1 SRLGI
6 LIVRHL
12 KRLERVILGY
22 LEVSDGPEEKAR
34 LGILETLQCTI
45 QHAWPRMP
53 CRLPV
58 LLKALLRLLWD
69 VHTDQGPTP
78 EPVRAALLH
87 GATQC
92 LILLDHC
99 CQGQVKV
106 LLEGVHSSCE
116 ENRVRECLRKVQE
129 ST

>member
-1 SRLGI
+1 
-6 LIVRHL
+6 
-12 KRLERVILGY
+12 
-22 LEVSDGPEEKAR
+22 
-34 LGILETLQCTI
+34 
-45 QHAWPRMP
+45 RMP

-69 VHTDQGPTP
+69 VHSERGPTP

-87 GATQC
+87 RATQC
-92 LILLDHC
+92 LILLDRC

-106 LLEGVHSSCE
+106 LLQGVHSSCQDS
-116 ENRVRECLRKVQE
+116 RLQECLRKVQE

>member
-1 SRLGI
+1 
-6 LIVRHL
+6 
-12 KRLERVILGY
+12 
-22 LEVSDGPEEKAR
+22 
-34 LGILETLQCTI
+34 
-45 QHAWPRMP
+45 MP

-106 LLEGVHSSCE
+106 SLSCLQGPLPSQPC
-116 ENRVRECLRKVQE
+116 RVWNSRDFLIP
-129 ST
+129 SPLFH

>member
-1 SRLGI
+1 
-6 LIVRHL
+6 
-12 KRLERVILGY
+12 
-22 LEVSDGPEEKAR
+22 
-34 LGILETLQCTI
+34 
-45 QHAWPRMP
+45 RMP

-58 LLKALLRLLWD
+58 LLRALLKLLWD
-69 VHTDQGPTP
+69 VGTEQGTVP

-87 GATQC
+87 RATQC

-106 LLEGVHSSCE
+106 LLEGVQRSCE
-116 ENRVRECLRKVQE
+116 EPRVQECLRKVQE

>member
-1 SRLGI
+1 
-6 LIVRHL
+6 
-12 KRLERVILGY
+12 Y

-45 QHAWPRMP
+45 EHAWPRMP

-58 LLKALLRLLWD
+58 LLQALLRLLWD
-69 VHTDQGPTP
+69 VHTERGPSP

-87 GATQC
+87 RATQC
-92 LILLDHC
+92 LILLDRC
-99 CQGQVKV
+99 CQGRVKV
-106 LLEGVHSSCE
+106 LLEGLQGSCE
-116 ENRVRECLRKVQE
+116 ESRVRECLRKVQE

>member
-1 SRLGI
+1 PSLGI

-22 LEVSDGPEEKAR
+22 LEVSDGPGEEAR
-34 LGILETLQCTI
+34 LAMLQTLQCTI
-45 QHAWPRMP
+45 EHAWPRMP

-69 VHTDQGPTP
+69 VHSERGPTP
-78 EPVRAALLH
+78 EPVRAALLQ

-92 LILLDHC
+92 LILLDRC
-99 CQGQVKV
+99 CQGRVKV
-106 LLEGVHSSCE
+106 
-116 ENRVRECLRKVQE
+116 
-129 ST
+129 

>member
-1 SRLGI
+1 TRLGI

-22 LEVSDGPEEKAR
+22 LEVSDGPGEEAR

-45 QHAWPRMP
+45 EHAWPRMP
-53 CRLPV
+53 CRLPM

-69 VHTDQGPTP
+69 VHTERGPTP
-78 EPVRAALLH
+78 EPVRAALLQR
-87 GATQC
+87 ATQC
-92 LILLDHC
+92 LILLDRC

-106 LLEGVHSSCE
+106 LLAGLHSCCE
-116 ENRVRECLRKVQE
+116 ESQLQECFRKVQE

>member
-1 SRLGI
+1 ARLGI

-22 LEVSDGPEEKAR
+22 LEVSDGPGEEAR
-34 LGILETLQCTI
+34 LGILQTLQCTI
-45 QHAWPRMP
+45 EHAWPRMP

-69 VHTDQGPTP
+69 VHTEQGPTP
-78 EPVRAALLH
+78 EPVRAALLQ

-99 CQGQVKV
+99 CQGRVKV
-106 LLEGVHSSCE
+106 LLAGLHSSCE
-116 ENRVRECLRKVQE
+116 ENKVQECLRKVQE